1 METTEF
7 GHGLRAALE
16 RHGVRLDV
24 PRAPVVTA
32 DLLLR
37 AVLAEVEAASSP
49 RPELVAVSH

>member
-16 RHGVRLDV
+16 RLGDRLDV
-24 PRAPVVTA
+24 PRAPIVTS

-37 AVLAEVEAASSP
+37 AALAEVEAGGAP

>member
-7 GHGLRAALE
+7 GHGPRAALE

>member
-7 GHGLRAALE
+7 GQGLRAA
-16 RHGVRLDV
+16 LDV